1 MTKEDLELVK
11 KWQAWRRDNTG
22 DLPMQDPIV
31 VGKSID
37 KMIAY
42 FEEKFN
48 KNKPDENV
56 KKTN

>member
-1 MTKEDLELVK
+1 MTKADLELVK
-11 KWQAWRRDNTG
+11 KWQAWRRDDTG
-22 DLPMQDPIV
+22 DLPMQDPKK

-48 KNKPDENV
+48 NKPVKND